1 MYEQIK
7 AFFPLIMKK
16 RHVTYGTFP
25 GTFLLKKKKKT
36 KKKQK
41 KMNMAVKANVLV

>member
-25 GTFLLKKKKKT
+25 GTFLWKKKKQN
-36 KKKQK
+36 KKQK